1 MIQPIGYVKL
11 HRELASKPIWLK
23 STAEQ
28 KVILI
33 TLLMMANFKS
43 NQWEWSGEKFEVLP
57 GQFVTSLD
65 SIAKECG
72 TGISIQNVRTALAR
86 FEKLDFLTNESTK
99 NGRLITIANWTL
111 YQDTNKEPNIV
122 DNKDLTK
129 TSQRPNKDLTPKEES
144 NNVNNDKKEKK
155 RSVDYED
162 IFNHYILSGLIKHT
176 RLTEEMKKGIDLA
189 VKTLGCDAEE
199 MKRMIDRHK
208 EKSIAMKD
216 NDKFKIRSLAEFFG
230 QKKFQSVALI
240 CSDYSDDVY
249 GSVKQNTDSGVSRL
263 IKPEMTLEERMLA
276 LSMEDR

>member
-72 TGISIQNVRTALAR
+72 TGISIQNVRTALVR

-99 NGRLITIANWTL
+99 NGRLITIANWSL
-111 YQDTNKEPNIV
+111 YQDANKEPNIV

-144 NNVNNDKKEKK
+144 NKEIMKEGKKE
-155 RSVDYED
+155 
-162 IFNHYILSGLIKHT
+162 N
-176 RLTEEMKKGIDLA
+176 
-189 VKTLGCDAEE
+189 
-199 MKRMIDRHK
+199 
-208 EKSIAMKD
+208 
-216 NDKFKIRSLAEFFG
+216 N
-230 QKKFQSVALI
+230 
-240 CSDYSDDVY
+240 
-249 GSVKQNTDSGVSRL
+249 SRFT
-263 IKPEMTLEERMLA
+263 PPTLEEVKTYCLERNNGVDPNKWINFYESKGWMVGKNKMSNWKA
-276 LSMEDR
+276 AVRTWEDKNKNTNKLNGSYGDSKTDWGF